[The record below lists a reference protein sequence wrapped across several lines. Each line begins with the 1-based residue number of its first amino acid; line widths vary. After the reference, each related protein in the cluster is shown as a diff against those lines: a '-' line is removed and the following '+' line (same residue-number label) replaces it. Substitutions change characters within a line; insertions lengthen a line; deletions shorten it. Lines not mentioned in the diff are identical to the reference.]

1 MRLYVAQYC
10 DSRRGWVDMPQTA
23 NKKQKEA
30 ERAAF
35 EVANKFFVA
44 TRTIQ
49 KPNGWEPPDGEVLPI
64 GRSFRLSDQVKDSRR
79 NKNG

>member
-49 KPNGWEPPDGEVLPI
+49 KPNGWEPQGEVLPNH
-64 GRSFRLSDQVKDSRR
+64 GEKFNLSEQVKDSRR
-79 NKNG
+79 NKN